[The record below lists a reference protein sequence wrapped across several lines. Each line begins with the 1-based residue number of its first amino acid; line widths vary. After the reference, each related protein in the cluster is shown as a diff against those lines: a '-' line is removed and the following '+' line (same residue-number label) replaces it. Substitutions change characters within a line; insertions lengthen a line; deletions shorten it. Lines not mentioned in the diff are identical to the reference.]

1 MAPVPNSLSDVAAT
15 LAELKKLPLEQKARL
30 LLGRLAKIGQHN
42 ESALNKHN
50 LMLAGDPCEL
60 AQGYPESEKLAVREH
75 LFGASWMK
83 LVNEGYL
90 VDLNGQGFYK
100 VSDEGREF
108 LNQEPTRVA
117 PTPAAASIAAA
128 GAPRALLSYS
138 WDGLPHR
145 DWVRELAARLRGESG
160 VEIVFDQWHLNP
172 GDDKLRF
179 MEQAVTDSD
188 FVIVVCT
195 PNYAERANK
204 REGGVGYESMVI
216 TAELAEHMH
225 TNKFIPVLRDGAWS
239 PSLPV
244 YLKSRMG
251 VNLSGNPYSEDEY
264 EKLLRVLHGEP
275 IQPPPIGKKPDFT
288 KKPAAGIKG
297 TSSQPAAAV
306 SGVSTG
312 SVSLLGPPEKRP
324 NAVAHAQYDRPGFA
338 GPWESAHVRIWDIDG
353 EKKYSFETS
362 RGDEHLGSKD
372 EVIDRFFAFHRKLL
386 KEGYKRMGFTPGPDP
401 DFYVLS

>member
-1 MAPVPNSLSDVAAT
+1 MLS
-15 LAELKKLPLEQKARL
+15 
-30 LLGRLAKIGQHN
+30 
-42 ESALNKHN
+42 
-50 LMLAGDPCEL
+50 GDPYAL
-60 AQGYPESEKLAVREH
+60 AHGYPDGEKLAVREH
-75 LFGASWMK
+75 LFGAPWMK

-90 VDLNGQGFYK
+90 VDLSGQGFFK

-108 LNQEPTRVA
+108 LNQEITLVA
-117 PTPAAASIAAA
+117 PTPATPSPVAA

-145 DWVRELAARLRGESG
+145 DWVRELAARLQGGSG
-160 VEIVFDQWHLNP
+160 VEVVFDQWHLNP

-225 TNKFIPVLRDGAWS
+225 TNRFIPVLRDGAWTS
-239 PSLPV
+239 SLPV

-288 KKPAAGIKG
+288 KKPRAGIKG
-297 TSSQPAAAV
+297 MPPQVAIGAA
-306 SGVSTG
+306 GGSTG
-312 SVSLLGPPEKRP
+312 SASLLGPPEKRP
-324 NAVAHAQYDRPGFA
+324 NAVAHARYDRPGVA
-338 GPWESAHVRIWDIDG
+338 GPWESAHVRIWEIDG

-362 RGDEHLGSKD
+362 RGDEHLGTKD
-372 EVIDRFFAFHRKLL
+372 EAIDLFFAFHRKLL
-386 KEGYKRMGFTPGPDP
+386 KEGYKRMGFSPGPDP
-401 DFYVLS
+401 DFYVLT

>member
-1 MAPVPNSLSDVAAT
+1 MSP
-15 LAELKKLPLEQKARL
+15 
-30 LLGRLAKIGQHN
+30 
-42 ESALNKHN
+42 
-50 LMLAGDPCEL
+50 
-60 AQGYPESEKLAVREH
+60 
-75 LFGASWMK
+75 
-83 LVNEGYL
+83 
-90 VDLNGQGFYK
+90 
-100 VSDEGREF
+100 
-108 LNQEPTRVA
+108 
-117 PTPAAASIAAA
+117 
-128 GAPRALLSYS
+128 
-138 WDGLPHR
+138 
-145 DWVRELAARLRGESG
+145 
-160 VEIVFDQWHLNP
+160 
-172 GDDKLRF
+172 
-179 MEQAVTDSD
+179 DSD

-195 PNYAERANK
+195 PNYAERADK

-239 PSLPV
+239 SSLPV

-288 KKPAAGIKG
+288 KKPATGIKG
-297 TSSQPAAAV
+297 TSSQPATAV
-306 SGVSTG
+306 SSVATG

-324 NAVAHAQYDRPGFA
+324 NAVAHAQYDRPGVA
-338 GPWESAHVRIWDIDG
+338 GPWESAHVRIWDVDS

-362 RGDEHLGSKD
+362 RGDEHLGTKD

-386 KEGYKRMGFTPGPDP
+386 KEGYRRMGFTPGPDP